1 VTGGKE
7 TSTRY
12 GIEVWHRVRV
22 VCFAQ
27 ESSQSAFGI
36 HKISKAFACAIVS
49 ARAHTHTHHTQP
61 LSLSLS
67 LSLSHT
73 HTHTHTHLSSQCT
86 GGEGDERAA
95 EHDRTAHSA
104 EQETQEPPSR
114 HQRYH
119 QRRARCPIV
128 QCVRVRALVRDHA
141 PPPSHLTLCM
151 THSPQH
157 HGYNSQSARQGACR
171 QRVRP

>member
-1 VTGGKE
+1 MTGGKE
-7 TSTRY
+7 TSARY

-36 HKISKAFACAIVS
+36 HKISKAFACAFVS

-73 HTHTHTHLSSQCT
+73 HTHTHICLRNAQEEKETNEQQSTIEQLIAQNRKLKNRLL
-86 GGEGDERAA
+86 DI
-95 EHDRTAHSA
+95 SA
-104 EQETQEPPSR
+104 TINGAPGAPSCSVSVSVHWSVTTPLLR
-114 HQRYH
+114 LISR
-119 QRRARCPIV
+119 
-128 QCVRVRALVRDHA
+128 
-141 PPPSHLTLCM
+141 
-151 THSPQH
+151 
-157 HGYNSQSARQGACR
+157 SA
-171 QRVRP
+171 